1 MPIKKYLFVTNS
13 LSSGGA
19 ERVVSILASGM
30 AEKGYDVHLILYER
44 VKSEYPISD
53 KVRLHLLPK
62 RNGESKI
69 KYYTQKFLTMR
80 KMIYKISPDIIIP
93 FLPDQ
98 VNHFFLA
105 SRFMKIPFIS
115 TVRNNPFLYPES
127 KKMRFVGKMVAL
139 LSTGIFLQTEEQAEF
154 FPEFARKKM
163 IVVPNPVSNVLIEC
177 NYQKR
182 ESIAEIA
189 TFGRL
194 SAQKN
199 QSLLI
204 KAFAMVYKTNK
215 SIKLSLYGS
224 GEEKNTL
231 KVLVKELGIEDAVTF
246 KGRVSNVADA
256 LMSTD
261 LFVLSSNYEGMPN
274 ALMEAMGVGLPCI
287 STDCPT
293 GPKDLI
299 QNQKNGI
306 LVKSNDVSELVSA
319 IHYCVENP
327 LFCQEAGS
335 AAKQKV
341 KEEFQVDIVIEKF
354 IREINQ
360 IIEKHVQKG
369 SFQI

>member
-1 MPIKKYLFVTNS
+1 MPVEKYLFVTNS

-53 KVRLHLLPK
+53 KVKLHLLPK
-62 RNGESKI
+62 RNGKNKI
-69 KYYTQKFLTMR
+69 KYYLQKFSLLR
-80 KMIYKISPDIIIP
+80 RMIYEISPDIIIP
-93 FLPDQ
+93 FLPAP
-98 VNHFFLA
+98 VNHCFIA
-105 SRFMKIPFIS
+105 SRFMKIPFIF

-127 KKMRFVGKMVAL
+127 KKMRLLGKMIAL

-154 FPEFARKKM
+154 FPKFSSKKI

-177 NYQKR
+177 NYQNR
-182 ESIAEIA
+182 EFISEIA

-199 QSLLI
+199 QCLLI
-204 KAFAMVYKTNK
+204 QAFAMVYKTNK
-215 SIKLSLYGS
+215 SLKLSLYGS
-224 GEEKNTL
+224 GEEENNL
-231 KVLVKELGIEDAVTF
+231 RILVKNLGIENAVSF
-246 KGRVSNVADA
+246 KGRVSNVTDA

-274 ALMEAMGVGLPCI
+274 ALMEAMAVGLPCI

-299 QNQKNGI
+299 QNKENGI
-306 LVKSNDVSELVSA
+306 LIKSNDIGELVAA
-319 IHYCVENP
+319 INYCVENP
-327 LFCQEAGS
+327 LFCHEVGS
-335 AAKQKV
+335 AAKKKV
-341 KEEFQVDIVIEKF
+341 KEEFQADIVIERFK
-354 IREINQ
+354 REINDL
-360 IIEKHVQKG
+360 IEMRW
-369 SFQI
+369 